1 MTTQKNQL
9 HISKAEDFLPKL
21 DSQSIQ
27 MIYIDPPYNTK
38 SKQFEYNDSFTD
50 EDWEKMMSN
59 VLTQSQRI
67 LKETGCIF
75 VSIDDNSL
83 IELRTIMNR
92 IFGKHN
98 FLGMFITKQANRS
111 NAKQINT
118 IHEYVVA
125 YAKDKKQCCEFK
137 IKRIDIPEYK
147 SLIENLC
154 SKIKQLMSNQNKNE
168 ATKYLKDFINRH
180 KDLTWLK
187 NYNQI
192 DENGNIYSTKDLSTP
207 SKPHELNIYEIGLYL
222 PKLKTRG
229 WQSKDKF
236 IELYQQNKLV
246 FKNNRPY
253 EKHLLIDSEDNVQSV
268 GELLDCY
275 SRQGKHDLDK
285 LNMAELFSTAKPV
298 ELIKYL
304 VKIATKDNDVI
315 LDYFAGSGTTA
326 QAVIEANND
335 DGYNRKFVLCQK
347 DESITIAKENHKLT
361 EFNINKIHYIT
372 RLRLEKLKE
381 LHKHDFNYVY
391 EVIE

>member
-1 MTTQKNQL
+1 M
-9 HISKAEDFLPKL
+9 
-21 DSQSIQ
+21 
-27 MIYIDPPYNTK
+27 MI
-38 SKQFEYNDSFTD
+38 
-50 EDWEKMMSN
+50 N

-83 IELRTIMNR
+83 IELRTIMNK
-92 IFGKHN
+92 IFSKHN

-118 IHEYVVA
+118 VHEYVVA
-125 YAKDKKQCCEFK
+125 YAKDKKQCSEFK
-137 IKRIDIPEYK
+137 IKRIDMPEYK
-147 SLIENLC
+147 LLIENLC
-154 SKIKQLMSNQNKNE
+154 SKVKQLILKENKDI
-168 ATKYLKDFINRH
+168 ALKYLKDFIKQNNH
-180 KDLTWLK
+180 LTWLK

-192 DENGNIYSTKDLSTP
+192 DENGNVYSTKDLSTP
-207 SKPHELNIYEIGLYL
+207 SNPHELDIDEIGLYL

-229 WQSKDKF
+229 WQSKEKF
-236 IELYQQNKLV
+236 IKLYEQNKLV

-298 ELIKYL
+298 GLIKYL

-335 DGYNRKFVLCQK
+335 DGHNRKFVLCQK
-347 DESITIAKENHKLT
+347 DESITIAKENHKLA
-361 EFNINKIHYIT
+361 EFNINKIHDIT
-372 RLRLEKLKE
+372 KLRLEKLKE
-381 LHKHDFNYVY
+381 LHKQSFNYVY
-391 EVIE
+391 EVLE

>member
-1 MTTQKNQL
+1 MITQQNQL

-50 EDWEKMMSN
+50 DDWEKMMSS

-83 IELRTIMNR
+83 IELRTIMNK

-125 YAKDKKQCCEFK
+125 YAKDKKQCREFK
-137 IKRIDIPEYK
+137 IKRIDMSEYK

-154 SKIKQLMSNQNKNE
+154 SKVKQLMLKESKDI
-168 ATKYLKDFINRH
+168 ALKYLKDFIKQHNH
-180 KDLTWLK
+180 LTWLK

-192 DENGNIYSTKDLSTP
+192 DEQGNIYSTKDLSTP
-207 SKPHELNIYEIGLYL
+207 SNPHELDINEIGLYL

-229 WQSKDKF
+229 WQSKEKF
-236 IELYQQNKLV
+236 IKLYEKNKLI

-253 EKHLLIDSEDNVQSV
+253 EKHLLIDSEDNVQSIC
-268 GELLDCY
+268 GLLDCY

-285 LNMAELFSTAKPV
+285 LNMVELFSTAKPV
-298 ELIKYL
+298 GLIKYL
-304 VKIATKDNDVI
+304 VKIATKDDDVI

-347 DESITIAKENHKLT
+347 DESINIAKENHKLA
-361 EFNINKIHYIT
+361 ELNINKIHDIT
-372 RLRLEKLKE
+372 KLRLEKLKE
-381 LHKHDFNYVY
+381 IYKQSFNYAY
-391 EVIE
+391 EVLE

>member
-1 MTTQKNQL
+1 MITQQNQL
-9 HISKAEDFLPKL
+9 YISKAEDFLPKL

-50 EDWEKMMSN
+50 DDWEKMMSS

-83 IELRTIMNR
+83 IELRTIINK

-137 IKRIDIPEYK
+137 IKRIDMSEYK

-154 SKIKQLMSNQNKNE
+154 SKVKQLMFNQDKDE
-168 ATKYLKDFINRH
+168 AVKYLKDFINKH
-180 KDLTWLK
+180 KELTWLK

-192 DENGNIYSTKDLSTP
+192 DEQGNIYSTKDLSTP
-207 SKPHELNIYEIGLYL
+207 SNPHELDIDEIGLYL

-229 WQSKDKF
+229 WQSKEKF
-236 IELYQQNKLV
+236 IELHNKNKLV
-246 FKNNRPY
+246 FKKDRPY

-298 ELIKYL
+298 GLIKYL

-361 EFNINKIHYIT
+361 EFNINKIHDIT

>member
-1 MTTQKNQL
+1 MITQQNQL

-50 EDWEKMMSN
+50 DDWEKMMSS

-83 IELRTIMNR
+83 IELRTIMNK

-118 IHEYVVA
+118 IHEYIVA
-125 YAKDKKQCCEFK
+125 YAKDKQQCREFK
-137 IKRIDIPEYK
+137 IKRIDMSEYK

-154 SKIKQLMSNQNKNE
+154 SKVKQLMLKESKDI
-168 ATKYLKDFINRH
+168 ALKYLKDFIKQHNH
-180 KDLTWLK
+180 LTWLK

-192 DENGNIYSTKDLSTP
+192 DEQGNIYSTKDLSTP
-207 SKPHELNIYEIGLYL
+207 SNPHELDINEIGLYL

-229 WQSKDKF
+229 WQSKEKF
-236 IELYQQNKLV
+236 IKLYEKNKLI

-253 EKHLLIDSEDNVQSV
+253 EKHLLINSEDNVQSV
-268 GELLDCY
+268 LDFY

-298 ELIKYL
+298 GLIKYL
-304 VKIATKDNDVI
+304 VKIATKDEDVI

-326 QAVIEANND
+326 QAVIEANDD
-335 DGYNRKFVLCQK
+335 DGYNRKFILCQK
-347 DESITIAKENHKLT
+347 DEKVKSNKN
-361 EFNINKIHYIT
+361 NSNVNKIHEIT
-372 RLRLEKLKE
+372 KMRLGKLKSIYNF
-381 LHKHDFNYVY
+381 DYQTINN
-391 EVIE
+391 